1 MITYVVDLEVDAA
14 IAAEYLP
21 WLREHVHEM
30 LALPGF
36 VDAQVFESLDPAP
49 PPGTIAYSVHYR
61 LRDRAAFDEYLRRHA
76 TSMRA
81 GGARFGERV
90 RASRTLLQA
99 LE

>member
-21 WLREHVHEM
+21 WLREHVREM

-36 VDAQVFESLDPAP
+36 VDAQVFERLEPAS
-49 PPGTIAYSVHYR
+49 PPGSVVYSVHYR
-61 LRDRAAFDEYLRRHA
+61 LRERAAFDDYLDRHA
-76 TSMRA
+76 AAMRGA
-81 GGARFGERV
+81 GARFGQRV
-90 RASRTLLQA
+90 RASRMLLQA